1 MQPISDLLTGGYAQ
15 TRQLARAGD
24 SRALAEVAR
33 QFEAYFLQQVLKSM
47 RDASFGDPMFG
58 SETGKFY
65 REMMD
70 QQLSLQ
76 LSSGEGIGLAKV
88 LKRQIGA
95 YVGAAEAPQGGGS
108 DLGKPTSH
116 QGAANNPARAQ
127 DLGARARLHRAA
139 SASPT
144 VAPLPHLPAGEYRSV
159 AVAAANTVNPS
170 REPRFGSPQA
180 FVETL
185 WPHAKRAAAALNVS
199 PRTLLA
205 QSALETGWGR
215 HVMPGPDGAK
225 SSYNLFGIKAD
236 GRWHGPR
243 VVKQTMEYDAG
254 VMKRVKAP
262 FRAYANAAESF
273 NDYVRFIQSNP
284 RYRDA
289 LLDQRGPECY
299 LRGLQDAG
307 YATDPEYANK
317 VLRLLQRAPF
327 RPPQSRS

>member
-1 MQPISDLLTGGYAQ
+1 
-15 TRQLARAGD
+15 
-24 SRALAEVAR
+24 
-33 QFEAYFLQQVLKSM
+33 
-47 RDASFGDPMFG
+47 
-58 SETGKFY
+58 
-65 REMMD
+65 
-70 QQLSLQ
+70 
-76 LSSGEGIGLAKV
+76 
-88 LKRQIGA
+88 
-95 YVGAAEAPQGGGS
+95 
-108 DLGKPTSH
+108 
-116 QGAANNPARAQ
+116 
-127 DLGARARLHRAA
+127 
-139 SASPT
+139 
-144 VAPLPHLPAGEYRSV
+144 
-159 AVAAANTVNPS
+159 
-170 REPRFGSPQA
+170 
-180 FVETL
+180 
-185 WPHAKRAAAALNVS
+185 
-199 PRTLLA
+199 
-205 QSALETGWGR
+205 
-215 HVMPGPDGAK
+215 MPGPDGAK

-289 LLDQRGPECY
+289 LLDQRGPEGY